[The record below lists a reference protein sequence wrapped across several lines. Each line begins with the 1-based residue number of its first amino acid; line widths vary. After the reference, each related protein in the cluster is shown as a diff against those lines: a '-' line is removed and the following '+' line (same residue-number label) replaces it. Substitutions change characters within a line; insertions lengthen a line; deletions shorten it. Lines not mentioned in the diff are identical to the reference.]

1 MAWLQGYG
9 DAYPPSLSY
18 DNSNMNLHQYG
29 ASTDSFGGD
38 PFADGRAPKLPY
50 HKKYSDADGAS
61 KEALTAGMG
70 SAGAKQKRGAWMEGG
85 KEPASPSSWKR
96 WTIIG
101 IVALLVLG
109 GAAGGL
115 VAWKLQS
122 DKKNANP
129 ESSQAGGTLSS
140 ASKDPS
146 SFTKDD
152 RLHPSF
158 YGVAYTP
165 RNVQMPTCGAIQDNV
180 TAEIQIISQLTTRI
194 RTYGSDCNQTSMILQ
209 GIQDAQVNITSWLGV
224 YVDGNDTTW
233 ERQMGDT
240 LSAIKTY
247 GTDHISGIIVG
258 NEYILDQ
265 SASAASYSLIEEKV
279 ATFRT
284 ALDAL
289 DLSKTLSVG
298 TADAGSVMS
307 KALDSHLDFSMAN
320 VHPWFGGVPI
330 NQAAGWTWEYFEQ
343 NDVSV
348 AGNAIPYIAETGWPT
363 ESMTKE
369 NATLGAAVAGVSELQ
384 TFLDTFV
391 CQANV
396 NQTRYF
402 YFEVFDEPWKEMYGG
417 VEPYW
422 GLFTADRALKD
433 ITIPDCLP
441 TAS

>member
-158 YGVAYTP
+158 YGVAYTVSERLP
-165 RNVQMPTCGAIQDNV
+165 CANWCRFADLK
-180 TAEIQIISQLTTRI
+180 TAAECTNANLWRYTRQ
-194 RTYGSDCNQTSMILQ
+194 RDCRDSDYFPAH
-209 GIQDAQVNITSWLGV
+209 DADPDI
-224 YVDGNDTTW
+224 
-233 ERQMGDT
+233 
-240 LSAIKTY
+240 
-247 GTDHISGIIVG
+247 
-258 NEYILDQ
+258 
-265 SASAASYSLIEEKV
+265 
-279 ATFRT
+279 
-284 ALDAL
+284 
-289 DLSKTLSVG
+289 
-298 TADAGSVMS
+298 
-307 KALDSHLDFSMAN
+307 
-320 VHPWFGGVPI
+320 WFG
-330 NQAAGWTWEYFEQ
+330 
-343 NDVSV
+343 
-348 AGNAIPYIAETGWPT
+348 
-363 ESMTKE
+363 
-369 NATLGAAVAGVSELQ
+369 L
-384 TFLDTFV
+384 
-391 CQANV
+391 
-396 NQTRYF
+396 
-402 YFEVFDEPWKEMYGG
+402 
-417 VEPYW
+417 
-422 GLFTADRALKD
+422 
-433 ITIPDCLP
+433 
-441 TAS
+441 